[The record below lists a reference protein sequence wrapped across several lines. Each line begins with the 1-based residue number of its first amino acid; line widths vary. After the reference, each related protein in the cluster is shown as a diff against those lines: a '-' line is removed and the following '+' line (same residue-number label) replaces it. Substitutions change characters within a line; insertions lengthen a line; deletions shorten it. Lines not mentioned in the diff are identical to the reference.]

1 VKNKKFNNTTD
12 KKTPIPHGG
21 RKQNKV
27 WFWRKQGLKGVIL
40 NSAAKISVASLLK
53 KRLPN

>member
-1 VKNKKFNNTTD
+1 MSNKSTPTTIYYCISYKFGHHATHSVHEVKNKKFNNTTD

-27 WFWRKQGLKGVIL
+27 WF
-40 NSAAKISVASLLK
+40 
-53 KRLPN
+53 